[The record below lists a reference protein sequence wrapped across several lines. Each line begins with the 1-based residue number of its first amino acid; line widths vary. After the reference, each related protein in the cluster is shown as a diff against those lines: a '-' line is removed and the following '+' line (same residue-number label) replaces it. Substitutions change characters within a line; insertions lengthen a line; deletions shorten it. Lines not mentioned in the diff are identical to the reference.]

1 MRTTNKKTKENLE
14 YMQKMYQEGI
24 SSKKNIYTFFNKI
37 YSDNVF
43 CLKRKKDKVS
53 DILREYRGN

>member
-1 MRTTNKKTKENLE
+1 
-14 YMQKMYQEGI
+14 MYQEGI

>member
-43 CLKRKKDKVS
+43 CLKRKK
-53 DILREYRGN
+53 IRFLIY

>member
-24 SSKKNIYTFFNKI
+24 SIKKFQK
-37 YSDNVF
+37 
-43 CLKRKKDKVS
+43 
-53 DILREYRGN
+53 

>member
-24 SSKKNIYTFFNKI
+24 SIKKISEIIGIGYGTANNWLKEMNIKF
-37 YSDNVF
+37 
-43 CLKRKKDKVS
+43 
-53 DILREYRGN
+53 